1 MQHHVV
7 KTTYC
12 QGGLNIDERNVIVLM
27 ILLRTSTMYL
37 SWVCLVLVIVTF
49 TMLFEFDL
57 FWQGLL

>member
-7 KTTYC
+7 KTIYC
-12 QGGLNIDERNVIVLM
+12 QGGLNNDERNVIVLM

-57 FWQGLL
+57 FWQGLI